1 MPEASMLGVA
11 SYEYVQSLRVVLPAV
26 EEGK

>member
-11 SYEYVQSLRVVLPAV
+11 SCEYMQSLRVVLPVV
-26 EEGK
+26 EKGK